1 MLRRFFFLEIILG
14 QVTIYLDNE
23 TEKKARTAAESDGVS
38 LSKWIAQR
46 IQADERRDWPT
57 AVREL
62 AGAWSDDMPSAQQ
75 IRRQSTKDIARRRL

>member
-1 MLRRFFFLEIILG
+1 MG

-23 TEKKARTAAESDGVS
+23 TEKKARARAESDGVS
-38 LSKWIAQR
+38 LSRWIAQR
-46 IQADERRDWPT
+46 IQTDERMEWPA

-62 AGAWSDDMPSAQQ
+62 AGAWSDDVPTAEQ